1 MANTLI
7 VYFSRSGHTQRIAAE
22 IASQTGADLERITE
36 QRSRKGLLGYLRSAR
51 EAYKKQVVPIDPTDN
66 DPADYDLVILGT
78 PVWAGH
84 VSSPVRAY
92 VAAHKQKLGRIALF
106 CTQGGS
112 GGPKVL
118 RELAELIGA
127 VPAATLVIN
136 EKALKSGAYA
146 DEMAKFV
153 KSISPSSVL
162 GESAPGSAE
171 RSASASGK

>member
-1 MANTLI
+1 MTKSL
-7 VYFSRSGHTQRIAAE
+7 VTYFSRTGHTQRVATE
-22 IASQTGADLERITE
+22 IATLIGADLEPIVE
-36 QRSRKGLLGYLRSAR
+36 QRSRKGVFGYLRSGR
-51 EAYKKQVVPIDPTDN
+51 DAYKKLIVPIEPSKK
-66 DPADYDLVILGT
+66 DPAAYELVVLGT
-78 PVWAGH
+78 PVWAG
-84 VSSPVRAY
+84 SISAPVRAY